1 MVKYL
6 TLDDVKVKDKVVLLR
21 VDFNSPI
28 DPESKKII
36 DDARIR
42 AHAETTI
49 KELVEKGAK
58 VVILAHQGRKGDKD
72 FIPLKQ
78 HAEILSKILGKPVKY
93 VDDLFGEKAKNAI
106 KNLKSG
112 EILVLENVRTYD
124 AETKEGTPEEHAKTE
139 LVQNLAP
146 LANLFVNDAF
156 AAAHRAHVSM
166 VGFTAVLQSAA
177 GRIMERELK
186 SLSRIL
192 ENPEKPCVFIL
203 GGAKADDSLEISRYV
218 LNNRIADYIL
228 TGGVVGQVFLA
239 ARGFDLGKPNMDFLE
254 KQELMSLVPGIKGL
268 IQKFPDKIKTP
279 KDLAVDVNGKRE
291 EISVEEL
298 PVNHSTFDVGAKTV
312 EDYVKV
318 IRDAKSIVVS
328 GPMGVFENSEF
339 VFGTKRIF
347 EAIANSKAFS
357 LAGGGHTIAA
367 LEEFGLFNKISYVS
381 TAGGALIEFLMGKK
395 LPGVVALEKA
405 AARKTCLSHFL
416 CFCQFFH

>member
-1 MVKYL
+1 MAKYL
-6 TLDDVKVKDKVVLLR
+6 TLDDVKVKDKVVLVR
-21 VDFNSPI
+21 VDFNSPV
-28 DPESKKII
+28 DPESKKVL
-36 DDARIR
+36 DDSRIR
-42 AHAETTI
+42 AHGETTI

-58 VVILAHQGRKGDKD
+58 VVILAHQGRKGDPD

-78 HAEILSKILGKPVKY
+78 HAEILSKILDKPVKY
-93 VDDLFGEKAKNAI
+93 VDDVFGEKAKNAI
-106 KNLKSG
+106 RNLKSG
-112 EILVLENVRTYD
+112 EILVLENVRTYA

-139 LVQNLAP
+139 LVKNLAP

-186 SLSRIL
+186 SLNRIL

-228 TGGVVGQVFLA
+228 TGGVVGQVFLV

-254 KQELMSLVPGIKGL
+254 KKELKSLVPGIKGL
-268 IQKFPDKIKTP
+268 IQKFPDNIRTP

-298 PVNHSTFDVGAKTV
+298 PVNHSTFDVGAKTI

-339 VFGTKRIF
+339 VFGTERIF
-347 EAIANSKAFS
+347 GAIANSKAFS

-395 LPGVVALEKA
+395 LPGVAALEKA
-405 AARKTCLSHFL
+405 AARKT
-416 CFCQFFH
+416 

>member
-21 VDFNSPI
+21 VDFNSPV

-42 AHAETTI
+42 AHGETTI
-49 KELVEKGAK
+49 KELAEKGAK
-58 VVILAHQGRKGDKD
+58 VVILAHQGRKGDPD

-78 HAEILSKILGKPVKY
+78 HAEILSKVLGKPVKY
-93 VDDLFGEKAKNAI
+93 VDDVFGEKAKDAI

-112 EILVLENVRTYD
+112 EILVLENVRTYT

-139 LVQNLAP
+139 LVKNLAP

-156 AAAHRAHVSM
+156 AAAHRAHVSII
-166 VGFTAVLQSAA
+166 GFTAVLPSAA

-186 SLSRIL
+186 SLSKVL
-192 ENPEKPCVFIL
+192 ESPEKPCVFIL
-203 GGAKADDSLEISRYV
+203 GGAKADDSLEISKYV
-218 LNNRIADYIL
+218 LNKRIADFVL
-228 TGGVVGQVFLA
+228 TGGVVGHVFLA
-239 ARGFDLGKPNMDFLE
+239 AKGFDLGKPNTDFLE
-254 KQELMSLVPGIKGL
+254 KKKLMGLVPGIKEL
-268 IQKFPDKIKTP
+268 IQKYPDKIKTP
-279 KDLAVDVNGKRE
+279 KDLAIEVNGKRK
-291 EISVEEL
+291 EISVDEL
-298 PVNHSTFDVGAKTV
+298 PADYPIFDIGTKTAENYAK
-312 EDYVKV
+312 
-318 IRDAKSIVVS
+318 IISNAKSIVVS

-339 VFGTKRIF
+339 IFGTKRIF
-347 EAIANSKAFS
+347 EEIANSKAFS

-367 LEEFGLFNKISYVS
+367 LQKLELADKISYVS

-405 AARKTCLSHFL
+405 ATRKT
-416 CFCQFFH
+416 